1 MQTYEFLAQIAANG
15 TVTIPD
21 DVRQHLPAKR
31 KIKFVVS
38 VTEINDEF
46 GSQQS
51 DDNLIAL
58 IAQIQ
63 ATPPNPAMITPARN
77 SLAERL
83 QALSNQT

>member
-1 MQTYEFLAQIAANG
+1 MQTYEFLAQIASNG

-31 KIKFVVS
+31 KIKIVVS
-38 VTEINDEF
+38 VAEIADEL
-46 GSQQS
+46 GSQRS
-51 DDNLIAL
+51 DDSLIAL

-63 ATPPNPAMITPARN
+63 ATPPNPAMITPARH

-83 QALSNQT
+83 QTLNNQT